1 MQETHLPPHDAT
13 PREKELWK
21 KADRRRRQQST
32 PLVVEQLSVK
42 RVVSGTGADGSP
54 KTAQRVPVKTRTVFQ
69 PK

>member
-1 MQETHLPPHDAT
+1 MNETTPPPGST
-13 PREKELWK
+13 PSEVERWK

-32 PLVVEQLSVK
+32 PLVIEQLSVK

-54 KTAQRVPVKTRTVFQ
+54 KTAQRVPVKTRTVLQ